1 MGYLD
6 NEKSTWSCFDSE
18 GFFHTGDSGYLQK
31 TGDVILTGR
40 IKELIITSGG
50 ENISPVPIELAMQD
64 VCPLIAHCF
73 IVGDDQKYLSALLTL
88 KVRHNGDT

>member
-18 GFFHTGDSGYLQK
+18 GFFHTGDSGYLHEK
-31 TGDVILTGR
+31 GDVIITGR

-50 ENISPVPIELAMQD
+50 
-64 VCPLIAHCF
+64 
-73 IVGDDQKYLSALLTL
+73 
-88 KVRHNGDT
+88 